1 MESHEKMLDLVM
13 NTKNNVTEKL
23 TALDDRI
30 TGLASRIDTTPAK
43 TVSRKSRSREQS
55 KRRGVT
61 DTEEALFASPTGVS
75 VIQEGETSYSQVFP
89 DTAVALKPVSTP
101 ARLKKQTLDL
111 GLTPLNYQPTVSTQ
125 VTSTISAPT
134 QGSFEM
140 GTCTQTKVTASEMVS
155 HRDVMPQ
162 SATTNLPTEEI
173 TVQDHNQNVVFGHM
187 DQFGNLVRVQGPA
200 ESMESRD
207 VFVPATERSVVMNPA
222 NQPTLDSLRS
232 NPLIQQLVEE
242 RIAALEARMK
252 LEIQGGMHKRRKS
265 GRYNVADTPHI
276 TPHLRWPNESCVIG
290 TARKRVTF
298 DELLLGQFVI
308 GFVNNV
314 MDTQHVSM
322 MKNMLTELVETV
334 KLAENISWPIARG
347 AFAASMLKIEDESIS
362 WSDTRTLADQRLTY
376 SQSAV
381 FAGST
386 TMSPRIPPTSGNGS
400 IKKIACKWYNDGTCP
415 HSADHL
421 DAAGVTLFK
430 HSCLYCF
437 KVLKRSNAHVY
448 AAV

>member
-13 NTKNNVTEKL
+13 NTMNNVTEKL
-23 TALDDRI
+23 TAMDDRI
-30 TGLASRIDTTPAK
+30 TGLASRIDTPAK
-43 TVSRKSRSREQS
+43 TVSKKSCSREQS

-75 VIQEGETSYSQVFP
+75 VIQEGGTSYSQVFP
-89 DTAVALKPVSTP
+89 DTAVALKPVTTP
-101 ARLKKQTLDL
+101 ARPKKQKHTLDL

-140 GTCTQTKVTASEMVS
+140 GACTQTKVTTSEMVS
-155 HRDVMPQ
+155 QGTVLQQ

-207 VFVPATERSVVMNPA
+207 VFVPATERNTVMNPV
-222 NQPTLDSLRS
+222 NQPTLDSLHS

-242 RIAALEARMK
+242 RMAALEARMK
-252 LEIQGGMHKRRKS
+252 FEIQGGMQKRRKS
-265 GRYNVADTPHI
+265 GRYNVADTPHV

-298 DELLLGQFVI
+298 DELSLGPFVI

-314 MDTQHVSM
+314 IDTQHVPT
-322 MKNMLTELVETV
+322 MKNMLTELVEAV

-347 AFAASMLKIEDESIS
+347 VLAASMLKIEDESIF
-362 WSDTRTLADQRLTY
+362 LE
-376 SQSAV
+376 
-381 FAGST
+381 
-386 TMSPRIPPTSGNGS
+386 
-400 IKKIACKWYNDGTCP
+400 
-415 HSADHL
+415 
-421 DAAGVTLFK
+421 
-430 HSCLYCF
+430 
-437 KVLKRSNAHVY
+437 
-448 AAV
+448 